1 MISSNMRKDFV
12 DLYILTNKYLKLS
25 YLDFAWCFVRINRY
39 EINRMYNLN
48 LKRRVDIA
56 LGK

>member
-1 MISSNMRKDFV
+1 
-12 DLYILTNKYLKLS
+12 LKLS